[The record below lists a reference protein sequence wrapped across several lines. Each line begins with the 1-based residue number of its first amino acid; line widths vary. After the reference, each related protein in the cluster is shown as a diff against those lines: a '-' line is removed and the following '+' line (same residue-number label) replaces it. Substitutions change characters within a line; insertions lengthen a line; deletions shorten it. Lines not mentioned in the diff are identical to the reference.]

1 MFSQTL
7 KSLILVATTVISAS
21 AQTSTKTVVEFG
33 GASIVSDANEGR
45 ETASGEVY
53 RRNLLTCNHR
63 TLPYGTILMVT
74 REDNGKSVKVKV
86 NDRGPFAKGQIVQLS
101 KSAALALGIKGDDIR
116 KVRIEAI
123 GNPYSSEIVSTQL
136 VLPKETEAL
145 ATTTSKPAP
154 ATNCLNAREVSS
166 METKGLYKIQVLKLE
181 AKNWGVQIASYTSY
195 DAVLEQVGE
204 FQKKSFKNL
213 LVYTTT
219 ENNAPVYKV
228 ILGPFLD
235 KATADSYRGSLEKK
249 HKTKGFVLDLATL
262 N

>member
-33 GASIVSDANEGR
+33 GVSIVSDANEGR

-145 ATTTSKPAP
+145 ATTTSKPA
-154 ATNCLNAREVSS
+154 R
-166 METKGLYKIQVLKLE
+166 
-181 AKNWGVQIASYTSY
+181 
-195 DAVLEQVGE
+195 
-204 FQKKSFKNL
+204 
-213 LVYTTT
+213 TTA
-219 ENNAPVYKV
+219 N
-228 ILGPFLD
+228 
-235 KATADSYRGSLEKK
+235 R
-249 HKTKGFVLDLATL
+249 
-262 N
+262 